1 MVGKNQVG
9 TVTDVQPPGNLDA
22 GFGERFDFL
31 DKRGGINDHASTDNG
46 VSFRAQ
52 DAAGDKLENETV
64 SANDNRVSS
73 IMTSRNTS
81 DVIERTGKI
90 IDDFSFA
97 FIAPLRAYHDD
108 RFHREALLAKT
119 SHTEACGYSPGGQK
133 STEQNP

>member
-9 TVTDVQPPGNLDA
+9 TVADVQPAGNLDA

-52 DAAGDKLENETV
+52 DAARDKLENETV
-64 SANDNRVSS
+64 SANNDRVPS

-90 IDDFSFA
+90 IDDLSFA

-108 RFHREALLAKT
+108 
-119 SHTEACGYSPGGQK
+119 
-133 STEQNP
+133 